1 MGADANTASQAV
13 LEDFI
18 NRYGDRF
25 YDTLARAGLMN

>member
-1 MGADANTASQAV
+1 MGTDANTASQAV